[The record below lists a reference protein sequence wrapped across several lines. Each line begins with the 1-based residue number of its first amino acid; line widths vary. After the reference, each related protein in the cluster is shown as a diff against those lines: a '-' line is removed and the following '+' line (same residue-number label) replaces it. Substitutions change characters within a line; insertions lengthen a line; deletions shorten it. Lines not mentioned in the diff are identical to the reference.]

1 MAEVSKN
8 MKKIRSAAGMTQQEL
23 ADRLHV
29 TRQAVSSWET
39 GKNHPDL
46 EMLERIAQILEVD
59 LEELIYGKKK
69 EVRQRNGKKLMI
81 RASAFCVVFIILLVL
96 NLWLGPLFAELSRT
110 RYEIMPSMILIT
122 VLRPAMYV
130 SAAAAGMSVFSVF
143 YDIRISGKRPRWI
156 LGMIGIV
163 IILIFELGFLNYW
176 TIYDNVWDQITYVF
190 MNITTKAPA
199 HYILPGVLL
208 FLAGTKE

>member
-8 MKKIRSAAGMTQQEL
+8 LKKIRIASGMTQQEL

-46 EMLERIAQILEVD
+46 EMLERIAQILEVE

-69 EVRQRNGKKLMI
+69 EVRQRNRKKLVI
-81 RASAFCVVFIILLVL
+81 RASAFCVVCIALLIL
-96 NLWLGPLFAELSRT
+96 NLWLGPLFAEFSRT
-110 RYEIMPSMILIT
+110 SYEIMPSMILIT

-156 LGMIGIV
+156 LGVIGIV
-163 IILIFELGFLNYW
+163 IILIFELGFINYW
-176 TIYDNVWDQITYVF
+176 TIYDNIWDQITYIF
-190 MNITTKAPA
+190 MNIATKAPA
-199 HYILPGVLL
+199 LYILPGVLL